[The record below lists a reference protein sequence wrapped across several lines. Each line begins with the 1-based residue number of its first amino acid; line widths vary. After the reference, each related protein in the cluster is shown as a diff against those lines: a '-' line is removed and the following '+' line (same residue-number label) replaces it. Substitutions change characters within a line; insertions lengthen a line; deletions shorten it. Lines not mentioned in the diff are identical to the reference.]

1 MRKKLLYLFIVTV
14 MLLTMTAFPVFANDS
29 AADKKVVESNPE
41 FTVPLART
49 AGSKLLK
56 TAAVPVK
63 LDSEQVGLA
72 SEIIFEKSG
81 KGIYFLK
88 KISYSKYELLF
99 YDLDTQE
106 YKTVYSS
113 SGSSTYYINN
123 NAIYFLTSKK
133 TSQKDDTATKYICSV
148 TIHKYDFQKESS
160 TEIVLEDIVMP
171 SNWYN
176 YTGCFG
182 VDNTE
187 RVYLT
192 SHDDKLR
199 LFNEKGTYLSETST
213 DDTITQFCGFDSVN
227 GNFYYMSSY
236 NWVYWGYNHDMASM
250 MAGNVDKS
258 NVIQVKDTNMMMLYQ
273 DGFYDHQNPIAML
286 NGRYLAALSTFN
298 SNIGILM
305 DSNAYDYTDVTKQS
319 TSINLISNKLSVS
332 VINIANKDAIKM
344 AFQTAS
350 SKYENNK
357 DISSIGTRCA
367 LNADETSLIVKT
379 DSNVLTEYDMKTQT
393 EKIRLQ
399 TKHPVYTFDMK
410 GEHCIAV
417 ERDGDDFYLE
427 NIDWVYPTDI
437 EVDYPNSMTVGS
449 SGKIS
454 CTADNDAFKL
464 DYTYESS
471 DPSVVSVDK
480 KGKLNAFKAGTVTI
494 TIKASPINIT
504 KQIRIT
510 VKDTEISGGNDI
522 YKTSD
527 ITELTSEITH
537 SNTNRSYYGSP
548 QTAYL
553 TPLEN
558 GNYERVE
565 YLNKKIVRE
574 IYDSSFKLQSTSEI
588 PFELSIWGGYFSG
601 KNYNFLVFGEQN
613 PNESDEQEVY
623 RIVQYDKN
631 WKRLGAC
638 SIKGANTYV
647 PFEAGG
653 ADLTETNG
661 RLYLHTCHTMYKSSD
676 GYHHQANCTFVMNES
691 NLEIVDSFYDVMNL
705 SSGYV
710 SHSFS
715 QKIATDGS
723 YIYRAD
729 LGDAYPRGIAF
740 TATDINDKIDQP
752 SIYGS
757 VINIPGET
765 GANYTGFTLDALKV
779 SEDYYMVAG
788 TGIKA
793 KGDSVKNI
801 YINCGLKDNPDTG
814 ATWITNYTGTD
825 NVQVLCPKLVSINKT
840 QFLLMWEEKNTKTE
854 AYETKMV
861 LLNEDGRKVSDIYSS
876 KLALSKCDPIVNKKG
891 MVTWYVTKEDSPIF
905 VELNPYQLSKVAT
918 ATKDLTIFHKHK
930 WDKGNLTK
938 EATCTEDGEKT
949 YTCSVCQNTKV
960 EKIPALGHNWKD
972 NRDGTATCQREGCG
986 KKHSHKWDKEEI
998 TKKASCTEP
1007 GEKIY
1012 TCSICENTKTEEIPA
1027 TGHTLEKIS
1036 IIPPTCTSAGVI
1048 TSQCKECKTI
1058 IKTED
1063 SEHPALGHDWKN
1075 EDGKC
1080 TRCGEK
1086 HAHKWDK
1093 ENITKEA
1100 TCTED
1105 GEKTY
1110 TCSVCQ
1116 NTKTEKIPATGHNW
1130 KNVSVEGISETQC
1143 QCTKCNITK
1152 PHELEE
1158 ISTTQPTCTS
1168 AGIITSQCK
1177 DCKAVVKKED
1187 SEHPALGH
1195 TWGEWIVTR
1204 ESTCIVKGEKTRYC
1218 SNCGE
1223 TEVEEIPL
1231 ADHSLQT
1238 VNKKPATCA
1247 QEGYTGNQEC
1257 SICHEILERGKVLP
1271 KLAKHTWNKGVIT
1284 KQSTYKTNGMKTYT
1298 CTVCKA
1304 KRTEK
1309 LPVKPLPPTGTTYT
1323 VSGNTYKV
1331 KKAGKEV
1338 SFMKASTVAKSLT
1351 IPKTITAQGITY
1363 KVTSIEAKAF
1373 KNNKK
1378 IKTVTIGE
1386 NITKIANNAFY
1397 KCPNLKTV
1405 KMNTVKLT
1413 KKTASQKAFAG
1424 TNKKMVIKA
1433 PKKVKNTY
1441 KKIFKGIQVK

>member
-1 MRKKLLYLFIVTV
+1 MTV
-14 MLLTMTAFPVFANDS
+14 LPVFANDS
-29 AADKKVVESNPE
+29 VTDKKIVESNPE
-41 FTVPLART
+41 ITVPMERT
-49 AGSKLLK
+49 ARSKLLK
-56 TAAVPVK
+56 TTAAPVK
-63 LDSEQVGLA
+63 LDSEQIGTA

-88 KISYSKYELLF
+88 KVSYGEYEMIF
-99 YDLDTQE
+99 YNLNTQE
-106 YKTVYSS
+106 YKSAYSI
-113 SGSSTYYINN
+113 SGCSGYYINN

-133 TSQKDDTATKYICSV
+133 KTQKDGTTTKYICSV
-148 TIHKYDFQKESS
+148 TINKYDLKNESV
-160 TEIVLEDIVMP
+160 TALTLEDIVMP

-176 YTGCFG
+176 YTGGLG
-182 VDNTE
+182 VDNTG
-187 RVYLT
+187 RIYLIT
-192 SHDDKLR
+192 NDKKLR
-199 LFNEKGTYLSETST
+199 LFDEKGKYLSETST
-213 DDTITQFCGFDSVN
+213 SDTITQFCGFDPVN

-258 NVIQVKDTNMMMLYQ
+258 NVIHVKDTNMMILYQ
-273 DGFYDHQNPIAML
+273 DGFYDHQNPVAML

-305 DSNAYDYTDVTKQS
+305 DSNAYDYTDVTNQS
-319 TSINLISNKLSVS
+319 TSIDLITNKLSVS

-350 SKYENNK
+350 SKYENYK
-357 DISSIGTRCA
+357 DVSSIGTRCA
-367 LNADETSLIVKT
+367 LNSDETSLIVKT
-379 DSNVLTEYDMKTQT
+379 DSNVLTEYDIKKQT

-410 GEHCIAV
+410 GEQCIAV
-417 ERDGDDFYLE
+417 EKDGDDFYLE
-427 NIDWVYPTDI
+427 NIDWVYPTDV
-437 EVDYPNSMTVGS
+437 EVEYPNSMTVGS

-454 CTADNDAFKL
+454 CVADNDAFKL
-464 DYTYESS
+464 SYTYESS

-537 SNTNRSYYGSP
+537 SNTNRYYYGSP

-574 IYDSSFKLQSTSEI
+574 VYDSSFKLQSTSEI

-601 KNYNFLVFGEQN
+601 KNYNFLLFGEDN
-613 PNESDEQEVY
+613 LNEDNEQEVY

-638 SIKGANTYV
+638 SIKGANTYA

-653 ADLTETNG
+653 ADMTETDG
-661 RLYLHTCHTMYKSSD
+661 KLYIHTCHTMYKSSD

-705 SSGYV
+705 GSGYV

-715 QKIATDGS
+715 QKIATDGN

-740 TATDINDKIDQP
+740 TVTDINNKINNP

-757 VINIPGET
+757 VVKIPGEE

-788 TGIKA
+788 SGIKA
-793 KGDSVKNI
+793 EGDSVKNI
-801 YINCGLKDNPDTG
+801 YINCGPKDNPDTG
-814 ATWITNYTGTD
+814 ATWITNYTGSD

-854 AYETKMV
+854 GYETKLV

-876 KLALSKCDPIVNKKG
+876 KLALSKCDPVVNKKG
-891 MVTWYVTKEDSPIF
+891 MVAWYVTKADSPIF
-905 VELNPYQLSKVAT
+905 VELNPYQLSKVAS
-918 ATKDLTIFHKHK
+918 ATKDLTIFHQHK
-930 WDKGNLTK
+930 WDKGNITK
-938 EATCTEDGEKT
+938 EATCTQDGEKT
-949 YTCSVCQNTKV
+949 YTCS
-960 EKIPALGHNWKD
+960 
-972 NRDGTATCQREGCG
+972 
-986 KKHSHKWDKEEI
+986 
-998 TKKASCTEP
+998 
-1007 GEKIY
+1007 
-1012 TCSICENTKTEEIPA
+1012 ICEHTKSENIPA
-1027 TGHTLEKIS
+1027 TGHNWESVSVEGTSETQCRCTKCNTTKPHNLEPIS
-1036 IIPPTCTSAGVI
+1036 TIQPTCTLAGSI
-1048 TSQCKECKTI
+1048 TSQCKDCKAI
-1058 IKTED
+1058 VKKED

-1080 TRCGEK
+1080 TRCQVV
-1086 HAHKWDK
+1086 HSHKWDEK
-1093 ENITKEA
+1093 VTKEA
-1100 TCTED
+1100 TCTQTGEKESTCNVCYFTKTEIIPVTEHKWNNGEVTKPASCTEN

-1110 TCSVCQ
+1110 TCSICR
-1116 NTKTEKIPATGHNW
+1116 KTYSQVIP
-1130 KNVSVEGISETQC
+1130 SIS
-1143 QCTKCNITK
+1143 
-1152 PHELEE
+1152 H
-1158 ISTTQPTCTS
+1158 
-1168 AGIITSQCK
+1168 A
-1177 DCKAVVKKED
+1177 
-1187 SEHPALGH
+1187 
-1195 TWGEWIVTR
+1195 WGEWSITK
-1204 ESTCIVKGEKTRYC
+1204 ESTCTVNGEKTRYC

-1223 TEVEEIPL
+1223 ADTEEIPL
-1231 ADHSLQT
+1231 AAHSLQT
-1238 VNKKPATCA
+1238 VNQKVATCA
-1247 QEGYTGNQEC
+1247 QEGYTGDVECTECHAIIQE
-1257 SICHEILERGKVLP
+1257 GKILP
-1271 KLAKHTWNKGVIT
+1271 KLTKHTWNKGVIT
-1284 KQSTYKTNGMKTYT
+1284 KQSTYKTNGIKTYT
-1298 CTVCKA
+1298 CTVCKTH
-1304 KRTEK
+1304 KTEK
-1309 LPVKPLPPTGTTYT
+1309 LPLKPLPAAGTKYNI
-1323 VSGNTYKV
+1323 SGNTYKV
-1331 KKAGKEV
+1331 KKVGKEV
-1338 SFMKASTVAKSLT
+1338 SFVMASTVAKSLT
-1351 IPKTITAQGITY
+1351 IPKTITADGIIY
-1363 KVTSIEAKAF
+1363 KVTSLETTAF
-1373 KNNKK
+1373 KNNKN

-1386 NITKIANNAFY
+1386 NITKISNNAFY

-1405 KMNTVKLT
+1405 NIKTIKLN
-1413 KKTASQKAFAG
+1413 KKTASKKAFSG
-1424 TNKKMVIKA
+1424 VNKKIVIKA
-1433 PKKVKNTY
+1433 PKKVKKTY
-1441 KKIFKGIQVK
+1441 QKIFKGIQVK